1 MLDFRGIIRNGSALT
16 ASARCRNWLAVIDGP
31 LCRLRL
37 RHPSRP
43 LRTVLRFRRGG
54 TDPIGDRIQSVE
66 ATTLLVHGPTLA
78 TRATVEVGAWE
89 GAGRQAPAQ

>member
-1 MLDFRGIIRNGSALT
+1 MLGTHPLRGRPEQVRVGPGLRRGRLLT

-54 TDPIGDRIQSVE
+54 TDPIR
-66 ATTLLVHGPTLA
+66 
-78 TRATVEVGAWE
+78 
-89 GAGRQAPAQ
+89 